1 MAVNSIENRTL
12 FMEMCDQQLIEG
24 ATSGWM
30 EANAGQVKYTGGDT
44 VKIPTISTTGLGDYD
59 RKAGYPK
66 GGVSV
71 KYQSKTMTQD
81 RGTSFLIDRIDVDES
96 GFIATAASAAA
107 VFQREHVIPEID
119 AYRYSMIYQLAK
131 AAGNVTEYTP
141 AASTVLSKLKADI
154 TAVRDS
160 GAGAADLVIVMPYPV
175 ADIFDSSDKL
185 TRHINVEQFSQGGVD
200 MEVKTIDGIPI
211 IRVPSE
217 RMKTLYDFFSGETG
231 FGFAPAE
238 GAVQINWIIL
248 PKSVPIAVS
257 KTDGVYIYDPETTQG
272 ADAWKVEYRKFHDIW
287 IKDEQLKTVRVCTEP
302 LPKESEPDNS
312 NDNNDEDEGG
322 DET

>member
-44 VKIPTISTTGLGDYD
+44 VKIPTISTTGLGNYN
-59 RKAGYPK
+59 RSAGFPR

-71 KYQSKTMTQD
+71 EYQSKTMTQD
-81 RGTSFLIDRIDVDES
+81 RGTSFLIDRIEVDES
-96 GFIATAASAAA
+96 GFIATASSAAA
-107 VFQREHVIPEID
+107 IFQREHVIPEVD
-119 AYRYSMIYQLAK
+119 AYRYSRIYQLAK
-131 AAGNVTEYTP
+131 AKGYVKEYTP
-141 AASTVLSKLKADI
+141 AASTIFSKLQEDI

-160 GAGAADLVIVMPYPV
+160 GAGTAELVIIMPYPV
-175 ADIFDSSDKL
+175 ADIFDNSDKL
-185 TRHINVEQFSQGGVD
+185 AKHINVGQFSQGGVD
-200 MEVKTIDGIPI
+200 MDIKTFNGIPI
-211 IRVPSE
+211 IRVPSA
-217 RMKTLYDFFSGETG
+217 RMKTLYDFFSGETE

-238 GAVQINWIIL
+238 DAVQINWIIC
-248 PKSVPIAVS
+248 PQSVPIAVS
-257 KTDGVYIYDPETTQG
+257 KTDGVYIYDPATTQG

-302 LPKESEPDNS
+302 LPKESEPENE
-312 NDNNDEDEGG
+312 NTENEDKGG
-322 DET
+322 EET

>member
-1 MAVNSIENRTL
+1 MAVNTIENRIL
-12 FMEMCDQQLIEG
+12 FMEACDQQLVEG

-44 VKIPTISTTGLGDYD
+44 VKIPTLSTTGLGDYD

-81 RGTSFLIDRIDVDES
+81 RGTSFLIDRMDVDES
-96 GFIATAASAAA
+96 GFIATAASAAG
-107 VFQREHVIPEID
+107 VFQREHVIPEVD
-119 AYRYSMIYQLAK
+119 AYRYSRIYQLAK
-131 AAGNVTEYTP
+131 AKGYVKEYTP
-141 AASTVLSKLKADI
+141 AASTIFSKLQEDI
-154 TAVRDS
+154 TAIRDS
-160 GAGAADLVIVMPYPV
+160 GAGAAELVIILPYPV
-175 ADIFDSSDKL
+175 ADIFDNSDKL
-185 TRHINVEQFSQGGVD
+185 TKHINVGQFSQGGVD
-200 MEVKTIDGIPI
+200 MEVKTFNGIPI

-217 RMKTLYDFFSGETG
+217 RMKTMYDFFSGETE
-231 FGFAPAE
+231 FGFAPAK

-248 PKSVPIAVS
+248 PRSAPIAVS

-287 IKDEQLKTVRVCTEP
+287 IKDEQLKTVRVCVTP
-302 LPKESEPDNS
+302 APKESDTDSEPKDN
-312 NDNNDEDEGG
+312 G
-322 DET
+322 DDQT